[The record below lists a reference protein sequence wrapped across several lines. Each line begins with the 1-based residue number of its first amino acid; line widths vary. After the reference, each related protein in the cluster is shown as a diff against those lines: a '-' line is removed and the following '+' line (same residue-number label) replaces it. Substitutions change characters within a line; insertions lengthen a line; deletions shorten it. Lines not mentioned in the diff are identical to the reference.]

1 MPKRKKVFTKPR
13 VVSKKKK
20 VARQNETEEERE
32 KRLSNNR
39 ERMRKSREAQ
49 TEDERAETNDEARLR
64 VRSRRNRQSVAQRE
78 VDKSRCKER
87 VTNLRQ
93 HRAATCKRLE
103 LEAFYYDCKKQYSG
117 HPDIAIGKMNMICQ
131 YCHARKF
138 KGETA
143 GMCCSSGKVSLPEI
157 EVPPPEL
164 LAYMT
169 RDSPDSNHFLQ
180 NIRRYNCCF
189 QMTSFGASLIC
200 QEENF
205 SPVFKV
211 QGQIYH
217 RIGSLLPMSDE
228 PPKFLQVY
236 FIGNDELETN
246 QRCSHFQGLQRDI
259 IQKLQCLLHNHNQ
272 LIKVFKTSLDQ
283 MAADNYKIVI
293 RADKTPAGQHERRFN
308 APQTNE
314 VAVVVVD
321 NELGRRDI
329 IIQRRSNKLQRIAET
344 HRSYDALQYPLIF
357 WQGQDGYHFN
367 IQQIDPATGV
377 ETNKK
382 VSAMQYYAFRI
393 MTRDGKYNH
402 ILNCRQLFQQFIV
415 DMYAKIETERLEFIR
430 HNQRKLRSDEYIH
443 LRDAMINDR
452 SIDDMGKL
460 VILPSTFIGSP
471 RHMQEYAQDA
481 ITYVRK
487 HGRPDLF
494 ITFTCNSSWVEIKE
508 ELQYGQ
514 MASDRHDIVAR
525 VFRQKQ
531 IKFID
536 AIVKNQIFGPV
547 ICWMFSIEWQKRGLP
562 HSHNLIWL
570 QNKIRPSQIDDIIKA
585 EFPNPEE
592 DPDLYNIIV
601 KNMVHGPCGDLNR
614 NSPCMKDK
622 KCTKRY
628 PKPFLNETV
637 TGEDGYPKYR
647 RRSPEQGGF
656 TAKIKIRGHE
666 EIQINNQWVVP
677 YNPLLSK
684 MFNAHINVEYCSSV
698 KSIKY
703 VCKYINKGSDMAV
716 FTVTKEN
723 QSDEIVQYQMGRY
736 INTNEAIWRI
746 LSFPIHDR
754 DPPVVHLSVHL
765 ENGQRVFFTT
775 ETAEKVATEPPR
787 TTLTAFFELCQNDP
801 FAKTLFYS
809 EVPSYYTWN
818 TTSKQF
824 NPRKRGMPVEGHDG
838 VFKSNTIGR
847 VYTVHPKNAE
857 CFYLRLLLHTIRGP
871 TCFEDLRTVNGYICD
886 TYREAC
892 QRLGLLENDNHWDL
906 AINEAVQTATACQ
919 IHELFAIILT
929 TCNPSNPNQ
938 LWLKYREYMSDD
950 ILAEVRQQNLDLE
963 INFNE
968 EIFNKALILIEDKCL
983 TISNQTLI
991 QLGVT
996 SPKRSHLD
1004 VMNSEFLR
1012 ETNYNIDELK
1022 LYIQH
1027 NKSLLIESQKQA
1039 YDVIMDY
1046 YKKQQGGIIFLD
1058 APGGTGKTFL
1068 INLILAEIRAN
1079 KEIVLALASS
1089 GIAATLMDGGRTA
1102 HSGLKLPLNVAELE
1116 FPVCDI
1122 SKSSIRGQ
1130 ILKQCKAII
1139 WDESTMAHR
1148 KSLEALN
1155 RTLQDIRDNTNIMG
1169 GVLLILSGDFRQTL
1183 PVIPKS
1189 TPSDEINAC
1198 LKKSLIWEHVKI
1210 VKLTT
1215 NMRARILE
1223 DENAQEFSEKLL
1235 QIGEGTY
1242 PIDENTGQITLTNEL
1257 CNVVETPEKLINE
1270 VYPGITEN
1278 YTNSE
1283 WLRERI
1289 ILATKNDIV
1298 NDINNIIQEMIPEEE
1313 KIYTSIDTMIDEQ
1326 ESVNFPTEFLN
1337 SLNPPG
1343 MPLHCIKLKV
1353 GSPII
1358 LLRNLNSPKLCNG
1371 TRLCI
1376 KQLQANIIEASIMTG
1391 KEKGQRVFIPRIPL
1405 ISNGLPFTFKRLQF
1419 PIKLAYSMTINKAQ
1433 GQTFQYCGVD
1443 LKEPCFAHGQLYV
1456 ACSRVGSPRNLFICS
1471 PDNKTINVVY
1481 KQVL

>member
-13 VVSKKKK
+13 VDSKRKKI
-20 VARQNETEEERE
+20 ARQLETEEQRE
-32 KRLSNNR
+32 KRLSNIRKGVKKNR
-39 ERMRKSREAQ
+39 ENL
-49 TEDERAETNDEARLR
+49 TEEERTHIIEE
-64 VRSRRNRQSVAQRE
+64 VRSRMRTLRNRQSTDQRE
-78 VDKSRCKER
+78 VENRKSKER
-87 VTNLRQ
+87 MATLRKK
-93 HRAATCKRLE
+93 RAATSKIENLE
-103 LEAFYYDCKKQYSG
+103 LQAFHYDCKKQYSE
-117 HPDIAIGKMNMICQ
+117 HPNIVIGKMDTICE

-143 GMCCSSGKVSLPEI
+143 GMCCSSGKVNLPALN
-157 EVPPPEL
+157 VPPPQL

-169 RDSPDSNHFLQ
+169 GKVPDSNHFLQ

-217 RIGSLLPMSDE
+217 RLGSLLPMSNE
-228 PPKFLQVY
+228 TPKFLQIY
-236 FIGNDELETN
+236 FVGNDELETD
-246 QRCSHFQGLQRDI
+246 QRCSNFQGLQRDI
-259 IQKLQCLLHNHNQ
+259 IQKLQRLLHNHNQ
-272 LIKVFKTSLDQ
+272 LINVFKTSLDQ
-283 MAADNYKIVI
+283 MAADDYKIVI
-293 RADKTPAGQHERRFN
+293 RADKRPAGQHERRFN

-314 VAVVVVD
+314 VAVVIVD
-321 NELGRRDI
+321 NECSRRDI

-357 WQGQDGYHFN
+357 WQGEDGYHFN
-367 IQQIDPATGV
+367 IQQIDPTTGV
-377 ETNKK
+377 ETSKK
-382 VSAMQYYAFRI
+382 VSAMQFYAYRI
-393 MTRDGKYNH
+393 MTRNGEYNH

-443 LRDAMINDR
+443 LRDAMINDGNV
-452 SIDDMGKL
+452 DNMGKL
-460 VILPSTFIGSP
+460 VILPSTFTGSP
-471 RHMQEYAQDA
+471 RHMHEYAQDA

-514 MASDRHDIVAR
+514 TASDRHDIVAR

-536 AIVKNQIFGPV
+536 AIVKNQIFGAV

-562 HSHNLIWL
+562 HSHNLIWF
-570 QNKIRPSQIDDIIKA
+570 QNKIQPNQIDDIIKA

-601 KNMVHGPCGDLNR
+601 KNMVHGPCGELNR
-614 NSPCMKDK
+614 NSPCMKDE

-656 TAKIKIRGHE
+656 TAKIKIRGNE
-666 EIQINNQWVVP
+666 EIQVNNQWVVP

-723 QSDEIVQYQMGRY
+723 QNDEIVQYQMGRY

-746 LSFPIHDR
+746 LNFPIHDR
-754 DPPVVHLSVHL
+754 DPPVLHLSVHL
-765 ENGQRVFFTT
+765 ENGQRVYFTT
-775 ETAEKVATEPPR
+775 ETAQKVATEPPTR
-787 TTLTAFFELCQNDP
+787 TTLTAFFELCQKDS
-801 FAKTLFYS
+801 FAKTLLYS
-809 EVPSYYTWN
+809 EVPSYYTWD
-818 TTSKQF
+818 TTNKQF

-871 TCFEDLRTVNGYICD
+871 TCFEDLKTVDGYICE

-892 QRLGLLENDNHWDL
+892 QRLGLLENDNHWEL
-906 AINEAVQTATACQ
+906 AMNEAAQTATASQ
-919 IHELFAIILT
+919 IRELFAIILT
-929 TCNPSNPNQ
+929 TCNPSNPNR

-950 ILAEVRQQNLDLE
+950 ILADLRQQNSDLE

-983 TISNQTLI
+983 AISNQTLI
-991 QLGVT
+991 QLGIQ

-1012 ETNYNIDELK
+1012 ETNYNIDELR

-1027 NKSLLIESQKQA
+1027 NKPLLIESQKQA
-1039 YDVIMDY
+1039 YDIIMDY

-1068 INLILAEIRAN
+1068 INLILAEIRVN

-1102 HSGLKLPLNVAELE
+1102 HSGLKLPLNIADYE

-1122 SKSSIRGQ
+1122 TKSSARGQ

-1155 RTLQDIRDNTNIMG
+1155 RTLQDLRDNTNIMG

-1189 TPSDEINAC
+1189 TPADEINAC
-1198 LKKSLIWEHVKI
+1198 LKKSVIWEHVKI
-1210 VKLTT
+1210 IKLIT
-1215 NMRARILE
+1215 NMRAQISG
-1223 DENAQEFSEKLL
+1223 DEKAQEFSEKLL

-1257 CNVVETPEKLINE
+1257 CNVVETPEQLINE
-1270 VYPGITEN
+1270 VYPSIAEN

-1298 NDINNIIQEMIPEEE
+1298 NDINNIIQEMIPGEE
-1313 KIYTSIDTMIDEQ
+1313 KIYTSIDTMTDEE

-1337 SLNPPG
+1337 SLNVPG
-1343 MPLHCIKLKV
+1343 MPLHCLKLKV

-1376 KQLQANIIEASIMTG
+1376 KQLHNNIIEANIMTG
-1391 KEKGQRVFIPRIPL
+1391 KGKGQIVFIPRIPL
-1405 ISNGLPFTFKRLQF
+1405 ISNGLSFTFKRLQF
-1419 PIKLAYSMTINKAQ
+1419 PVKLAYSMTINKAQ

-1456 ACSRVGSPRNLFICS
+1456 ACSRVGSP
-1471 PDNKTINVVY
+1471 Y
-1481 KQVL
+1481 KAYVISKVSYILDKH